1 MYFPIAQAVKAR
13 VQQVATLPLGV
24 ADNVAS
30 RGMFTNP
37 VYNLRMKMGSMGM
50 GLGVSSQS
58 ANAGQAGDV
67 HIY

>member
-1 MYFPIAQAVKAR
+1 MYFPIAMAVKTRA
-13 VQQVATLPLGV
+13 QQVIRVPLGV
-24 ADNVAS
+24 AENVAG

-37 VYNLRMKMGSMGM
+37 VYNLRSGLGLR
-50 GLGVSSQS
+50 LGVSSQS

>member
-1 MYFPIAQAVKAR
+1 MYFPVLMAVKAR
-13 VQQVATLPLGV
+13 AQQVVSIPLGY

-30 RGMFTNP
+30 KGMFTNP
-37 VYNLRMKMGSMGM
+37 VYQLRSRMGAM